1 MSRMIKEMVFQD
13 CPIRNVLARISDK
26 WSLLVIY
33 TLNVH
38 KEEPLRFNA
47 LRKLI
52 PDISQKMLTSTLK
65 TLETDGYVNRK
76 VYAEVPPRVE
86 YSLTSR
92 AESLIPI
99 MNDLIGWASDNMAA
113 ILKDRTKA
121 VQGFCRFKIFCLAY
135 RIFAFLNTLTSPFL
149 TQYKQKSGAI
159 REDSSTFFVYIELN
173 SRTTTTQHLLK
184 TLNSKGSK

>member
-1 MSRMIKEMVFQD
+1 MEIMARMIKEMVFQD

-65 TLETDGYVNRK
+65 TLETDGYINRK

-121 VQGFCRFKIFCLAY
+121 V
-135 RIFAFLNTLTSPFL
+135 
-149 TQYKQKSGAI
+149 
-159 REDSSTFFVYIELN
+159 
-173 SRTTTTQHLLK
+173 
-184 TLNSKGSK
+184 